1 MLSLSGKLLAASPRL
16 GDPNFARAVIL
27 IVQHGQ
33 EGALGIVLNRP
44 SAHRVDEV
52 WRQVGGGQ
60 CAIDQP
66 LGIGGPVEGPLVA
79 VHGDAELSER
89 EILPGVYF
97 ASQRTALECLIEHP
111 TAPVRLFSGYS
122 GWGEGQLESEV
133 REGAWLTAPAT
144 AEQVFFEGDDLW
156 KDVVT
161 SISGEILHARGD
173 IRHVPPEPWHN

>member
-1 MLSLSGKLLAASPRL
+1 MLSLTGKFLAASPRL

-27 IVQHGQ
+27 IVQHG
-33 EGALGIVLNRP
+33 EAGALGIVLNRP
-44 SAHRVDEV
+44 SQHRIDEV
-52 WRQVGGGQ
+52 WRQVGGGH
-60 CAIDQP
+60 CALDQP

-79 VHGDAELSER
+79 VHGDAQLSEQ

-97 ASQRTALECLIEHP
+97 ASQSAAIAQLVERP

-122 GWGEGQLESEV
+122 GWGEGQLETEL

-144 AEQVFFEGDDLW
+144 AEQVFFQGDDLW
-156 KDVVT
+156 KEVVS
-161 SISGEILHARGD
+161 SIGGDILHARGD

>member
-1 MLSLSGKLLAASPRL
+1 MAASPRL

-27 IVQHGQ
+27 IVQHGE

-44 SAHRVDEV
+44 SEHRVDDV
-52 WRQVGGGQ
+52 WRQVGGGH
-60 CAIDQP
+60 CAIDQS

-89 EILPGVYF
+89 EILPGVHF
-97 ASQRTALECLIEHP
+97 ASQREALERLIEHP
-111 TAPVRLFSGYS
+111 TGPVRLFSGYS
-122 GWGEGQLESEV
+122 GWGEGQLEGEL

-156 KDVVT
+156 KDVV
-161 SISGEILHARGD
+161 SYISDEIIHARGD
-173 IRHVPPEPWHN
+173 IKHVPPQPWHN